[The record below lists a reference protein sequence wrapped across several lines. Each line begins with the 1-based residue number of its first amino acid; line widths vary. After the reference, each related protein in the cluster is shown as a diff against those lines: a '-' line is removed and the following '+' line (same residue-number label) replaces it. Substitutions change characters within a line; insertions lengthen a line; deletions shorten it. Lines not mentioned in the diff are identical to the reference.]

1 MFFVFLTSVT
11 SSRLAEAQQDL
22 QQTRTQLSQEEF
34 ISSELTAVQE
44 RLHSTAGQVGRLR
57 HHHRSSIF

>member
-1 MFFVFLTSVT
+1 MT

-44 RLHSTAGQVGRLR
+44 RLHSTAGQVGCLR